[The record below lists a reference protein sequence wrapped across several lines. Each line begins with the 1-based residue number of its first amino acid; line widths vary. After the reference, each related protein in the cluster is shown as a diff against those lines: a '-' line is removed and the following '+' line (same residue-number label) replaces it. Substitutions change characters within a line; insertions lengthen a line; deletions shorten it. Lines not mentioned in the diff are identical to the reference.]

1 MFTPFKVGCLFG
13 VKDLIPRG
21 LRSRV
26 VYRFSCAGCNACYGL
41 TNRHFATG
49 IREHLSPDKNS
60 LWVRNCH
67 YLALEA
73 CFKILDSASI
83 RYQLKIREAMH
94 IFWEQLFLNICNWEN
109 RLNLSLSYC
118 MCTFIVN
125 VSFAFSFHIFLYF
138 YAVHISYH
146 WISSHFVRLL
156 IVTYKLVSGIVSNWL
171 FHPKHVL
178 PFKNNVTVLHQKLWT
193 KLAERTRHRVVHQDF
208 MLPGLRSRSQAM
220 MLPSTATK
228 LH

>member
-26 VYRFSCAGCNACYGL
+26 VYRFSCGGCNACYGL

-67 YLALEA
+67 YLVLEA

-83 RYQLKIREAMH
+83 RYQLRSRKPCTSFGNSS
-94 IFWEQLFLNICNWEN
+94 FWIYATERTVLIHLCHTACV
-109 RLNLSLSYC
+109 RSLSMFLLHC
-118 MCTFIVN
+118 
-125 VSFAFSFHIFLYF
+125 FHIFIYL

-146 WISSHFVRLL
+146 WISSHFVSLL
-156 IVTYKLVSGIVSNWL
+156 IVTYKLVSGIVNNWRWMR

-178 PFKNNVTVLHQKLWT
+178 PFKNNVTVLHQK
-193 KLAERTRHRVVHQDF
+193 VMD
-208 MLPGLRSRSQAM
+208 
-220 MLPSTATK
+220 
-228 LH
+228 